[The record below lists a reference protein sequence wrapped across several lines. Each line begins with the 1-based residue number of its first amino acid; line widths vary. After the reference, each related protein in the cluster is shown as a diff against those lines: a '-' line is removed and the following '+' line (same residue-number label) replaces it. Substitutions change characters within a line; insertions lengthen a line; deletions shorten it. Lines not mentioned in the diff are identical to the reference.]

1 MLQVID
7 PPMLRVFT
15 ENIKH
20 ELSKKRP
27 YKARILEIEH
37 SSFTPLIFQP
47 QVEWLIKPPFF
58 YKRLAFIL

>member
-15 ENIKH
+15 ESIKH
-20 ELSKKRP
+20 ELSKKRS
-27 YKARILEIEH
+27 YEARILEIEH

-47 QVEWLIKPPFF
+47 QVEWLERELMRERIN
-58 YKRLAFIL
+58 AFSV